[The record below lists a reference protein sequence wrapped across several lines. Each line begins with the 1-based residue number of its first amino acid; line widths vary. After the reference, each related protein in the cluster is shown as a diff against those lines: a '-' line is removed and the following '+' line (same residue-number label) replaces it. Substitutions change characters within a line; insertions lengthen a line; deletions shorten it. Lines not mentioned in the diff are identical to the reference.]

1 MEGWNRA
8 HGNSWVPAMG
18 WAWSKPFPLCHSA
31 DTRTQ
36 VQQIHKIVQVEGTL
50 KDHLIQLLFNEQ
62 GNSSHQVRVQQKNQD
77 RRSGFVSCTSC
88 KLSTTSGKSLRSL
101 ICHEPY
107 SQTSPLSGRRW
118 WEIQKLKAE
127 FPEKSPIHISWRLTG
142 YCTLLFSISS
152 LKHFSHQSQH
162 TCLLPALHLCAPLGL
177 AVRCHMGLLPREW
190 GMLRSTFIGTNN
202 SKTHGSAERSLN
214 PPANQSSALQQ
225 HLRAHSDL

>member
-1 MEGWNRA
+1 MQQNSGEEQDHSNPSILLPVTLS
-8 HGNSWVPAMG
+8 HGADLHSRIIP
-18 WAWSKPFPLCHSA
+18 WSQHCCKRWKDGTELMVTAGFQLWGEPGASHSHCA
-31 DTRTQ
+31 TQRTQ
-36 VQQIHKIVQVEGTL
+36 GLRFSKFIKSFKLEGTL

-127 FPEKSPIHISWRLTG
+127 FPEKSPIHTS
-142 YCTLLFSISS
+142 
-152 LKHFSHQSQH
+152 
-162 TCLLPALHLCAPLGL
+162 
-177 AVRCHMGLLPREW
+177 
-190 GMLRSTFIGTNN
+190 
-202 SKTHGSAERSLN
+202 
-214 PPANQSSALQQ
+214 
-225 HLRAHSDL
+225 